1 MRVISLA
8 KGVYATPNSEDA
20 SASFR
25 IVAEAGLNVRSIKQG
40 LGILYFNLEP
50 GGKYPRP
57 THSLFMPNPQPAGAL
72 AAMGGLTA
80 FDVSVSSKF
89 PCSGV
94 LSAVGVGFIVAP
106 TVKLDIAEGKDTA
119 AMLISPRK
127 EAFEILPAKT
137 SLSIPSDGSQASVVL
152 RSDGELRC
160 EGTVSS
166 GFTSAMLLVTR
177 NSSPPMVN
185 LEMSEK
191 IAEVREAGAI
201 SGTWKPVMRSFED
214 VLLVFHPASISV
226 EDLGELVNH
235 VTGEELFDLEL
246 GAPPLVIGDGTGA
259 VYQLK
264 LVLKRH
270 LRGDLSD
277 ETPLTVT

>member
-8 KGVYATPNSEDA
+8 KGVYATPTGEDPC
-20 SASFR
+20 SFR
-25 IVAEAGLNVRSIKQG
+25 IVAEAGLNVRSITQG
-40 LGILYFNLEP
+40 LGILYFNWEP

-57 THSLFMPNPQPAGAL
+57 THSLFMPSPQPAGATVPI
-72 AAMGGLTA
+72 GGLSG
-80 FDVSVSSKF
+80 FDVSISNKF
-89 PCSGV
+89 PCTGA
-94 LSAVGVGFIVAP
+94 LSPVGFGFVSAP

-119 AMLISPRK
+119 VMFISPRK
-127 EAFEILPAKT
+127 EDFEIAPAKT
-137 SLSIPSDGSQASVVL
+137 SLSIPSDGSEASVVL

-166 GFTSAMLLVTR
+166 GFTSAMLLLTR

-185 LEMSEK
+185 PGIGDK

-214 VLLVFHPASISV
+214 ALLVFHPASIGV
-226 EDLGELVNH
+226 GDLDELVNH
-235 VTGEELFDLEL
+235 VTGKDLFDIEE
-246 GAPPLVIGDGTGA
+246 GSPPVVIGEGIGA
-259 VYQLK
+259 VYHLK

-270 LRGDLSD
+270 LRRDVSD
-277 ETPLTVT
+277 ETTLTLT